1 MRFPIITSVIL
12 FASLSS
18 VVTAQFGFFDHMFG
32 AHQGQQQRQQQP
44 PHAGSQWTA
53 HAEAGSCGLLAC
65 LMRHSCSSTV
75 SCSSYL
81 CPDSLVCVARP
92 SECPCP
98 REEDI
103 KCIVPD
109 AEDTEAGR
117 VVCVS
122 GASGCADVE
131 RLARAH

>member
-1 MRFPIITSVIL
+1 MRFPITSAIL
-12 FASLSS
+12 LASVSH

-32 AHQGQQQRQQQP
+32 NHQGQQQRQQP
-44 PHAGSQWTA
+44 PKNPGSQWTA
-53 HAEAGSCGLLAC
+53 HAEA
-65 LMRHSCSSTV
+65 V

-81 CPDSLVCVARP
+81 CPDSLVCVDRP

-109 AEDTEAGR
+109 AEDTETGT
-117 VVCVS
+117 VVCVR
-122 GASGCADVE
+122 GMNGCAVVE
-131 RLARAH
+131 RLAADSK